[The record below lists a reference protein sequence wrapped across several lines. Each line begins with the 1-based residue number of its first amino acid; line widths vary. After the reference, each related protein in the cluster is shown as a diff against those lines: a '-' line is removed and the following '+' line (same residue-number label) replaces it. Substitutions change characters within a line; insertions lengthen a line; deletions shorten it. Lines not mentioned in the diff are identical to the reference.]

1 MREASVR
8 RASIVT
14 HVDPT
19 RQHLE
24 KESNWQMLT
33 VLLGHAEAPCKTCH
47 GRPFHETV
55 KSSNLRLIA
64 PLSLPMLG
72 ITRVFSPSALCQ
84 LFQFRKALSL
94 WVGILH

>member
-14 HVDPT
+14 HVDST

-33 VLLGHAEAPCKTCH
+33 VLLGHAEAP
-47 GRPFHETV
+47 
-55 KSSNLRLIA
+55 
-64 PLSLPMLG
+64 
-72 ITRVFSPSALCQ
+72 
-84 LFQFRKALSL
+84 
-94 WVGILH
+94 W

>member
-33 VLLGHAEAPCKTCH
+33 VLLGHAEAPC
-47 GRPFHETV
+47 
-55 KSSNLRLIA
+55 
-64 PLSLPMLG
+64 
-72 ITRVFSPSALCQ
+72 
-84 LFQFRKALSL
+84 
-94 WVGILH
+94 